1 MVWSLG
7 WVLEMAIGASRSSH
21 ISKTKVTDWT
31 VVLPCTQCSDGC
43 MHMSLWKGRGVVLAG
58 SAPGAQRRAG
68 RVGTFLLEKVNKVER
83 NGTSSP
89 RGRKS
94 GAKGRRWG
102 WGQGGESFCSWVA
115 PQPEEVPSALP
126 IPVPR
131 YMPGRRRAARELRVY
146 WRGLQPGS
154 SPPSHGKT
162 AKI

>member
-1 MVWSLG
+1 
-7 WVLEMAIGASRSSH
+7 
-21 ISKTKVTDWT
+21 
-31 VVLPCTQCSDGC
+31 
-43 MHMSLWKGRGVVLAG
+43 MHMSLSKGRGAVLSG

-68 RVGTFLLEKVNKVER
+68 RVGTFLLEKMNEVER

-89 RGRKS
+89 RGRNS

-126 IPVPR
+126 VLAPR
-131 YMPGRRRAARELRVY
+131 YMLGRGRAVRELQVY
-146 WRGLQPGS
+146 WRS
-154 SPPSHGKT
+154 SAWFIPTSYGES

>member
-21 ISKTKVTDWT
+21 ISTTKVTDWT
-31 VVLPCTQCSDGC
+31 VVLPCTQRSDGC

-83 NGTSSP
+83 NGMSSP

-94 GAKGRRWG
+94 GAKRRRWG

-131 YMPGRRRAARELRVY
+131 YTLGRRRVARKLWVY
-146 WRGLQPGS
+146 WGGLQPGL
-154 SPPSHGKT
+154 SPPSNGET